1 MAEVPLSS
9 TREKIPFTSS
19 INFRFILI
27 FILLV
32 TVTTFLSGIILIYQG
47 QRSLEDAVLKRNL
60 TACENVRSKIENFIQ
75 GAKSSVE
82 LMTLMPGI
90 KDLDLFQIDKMM
102 YEVIS
107 EHERLDPVAVLND
120 QGIMISSRN
129 PADQNKDM
137 SGSDL
142 FLKTKSKSY
151 ISDIYFSSD
160 GQPLIT
166 IAAPIFDYDSFG
178 RRIGVL
184 VTAVKLRSLWPT
196 LDGTKVGEK
205 GMIVVTDR
213 KGELVYRSGEVKTGN
228 VGNDRTVKLA
238 LEGRTGSVNYGNML
252 SSYMPLTGMV
262 TGSVVV
268 KQPAREALYGVA
280 KMRSQSMILLVL
292 SIMVAIAIGL
302 VLSNSMLIS
311 VRKLLVGTKIV
322 AEGDLGYK
330 IDIKTDDE
338 IGELARSFN
347 AMTVELKKQRER
359 AITDELT
366 HLYTH
371 SYFLE
376 TLKAEVYRSK
386 RYRVRLSLM
395 MLDIDHFKSFNDNY
409 GHQVGDEVLIKISDM
424 LKSSLRESDVASR
437 YGGEEL
443 VVLAAETDKEGI
455 YILAERVR
463 KKIAEDVIVEYEDKK
478 LRVTVSIGVTTLTE
492 DDIKR
497 DIFPD
502 DFLKR
507 VDMALYKAKDKG
519 RNCVVQL

>member
-1 MAEVPLSS
+1 MAEAPLSS

-19 INFRFILI
+19 INFKFILI

-32 TVTTFLSGIILIYQG
+32 TVTTFLSGMILIYQG
-47 QRSLEDAVLKRNL
+47 QSSLEDAVLKKNL
-60 TACENVRSKIENFIQ
+60 TACENVRSKIESFVQ
-75 GAKSSVE
+75 QAKSSVE

-107 EHERLDPVAVLND
+107 EHEMLDPVAVLNE
-120 QGIMISSRN
+120 QGIEISARN

-137 SGSDL
+137 SGSDV
-142 FLKTKSKSY
+142 FLKSKSKSY
-151 ISDIYFSSD
+151 VSDVYFSAD
-160 GQPLIT
+160 GQPLVT
-166 IAAPIFDYDSFG
+166 IASPVFDYDSFS

-184 VTAVKLRSLWPT
+184 VISVRLRSLWPL
-196 LDGTKVGEK
+196 LDQTKVGEK
-205 GMIVVTDR
+205 GVIIVTD
-213 KGELVYRSGEVKTGN
+213 KEGELIYRTGETKTGN
-228 VGNDRTVKLA
+228 LGNDRTVKLA
-238 LEGRTGSVNYGNML
+238 LDGKTGSINSGGML
-252 SSYMPLTGMV
+252 SSYLPLAGKIKGAV
-262 TGSVVV
+262 AV
-268 KQPAREALYGVA
+268 KQPAQEALYGVA
-280 KMRSQSMILLVL
+280 KMRSQSLVL
-292 SIMVAIAIGL
+292 LIMSIMVAIAIGL
-302 VLSNSMLIS
+302 VLSNSMLVS
-311 VRKLLVGTKIV
+311 VRKLLIGTKIV
-322 AEGDLGYK
+322 GEGDLNYK
-330 IDIKTDDE
+330 IDINTNDE

-376 TLKAEVYRSK
+376 TLKAEVYRAK
-386 RYRVRLSLM
+386 RYKSRLSLM

-424 LKSSLRESDVASR
+424 LKASLRESDVASR

-443 VVLAAETDKEGI
+443 VVLATETDKEGI
-455 YILAERVR
+455 YILAERIR
-463 KKIAEDVIVEYEDKK
+463 KKIAEDVVVEYDDKK
-478 LRVTVSIGVTTLTE
+478 LKVTISIGVTTLSEE
-492 DDIKR
+492 DMQH

-507 VDMALYKAKDKG
+507 VDVALYKAKDKG

>member
-47 QRSLEDAVLKRNL
+47 QRSLEDAVLKKNL
-60 TACENVRSKIENFIQ
+60 TACENVRSKIESFIQ
-75 GAKSSVE
+75 AARSSVE
-82 LMTLMPGI
+82 LMTLMPGV

-137 SGSDL
+137 SGSEL

-151 ISDIYFSSD
+151 ISDIFFSSD

-184 VTAVKLRSLWPT
+184 VTAVKLRSLWPI
-196 LDGTKVGEK
+196 LDRTKVGEK
-205 GMIVVTDR
+205 GVIVVTDR
-213 KGELVYRSGEVKTGN
+213 KGELVYRSGEAKTGSI
-228 VGNDRTVKLA
+228 GNDRTVKLA
-238 LEGRTGSVNYGNML
+238 LEGRTGSVNYGGML
-252 SSYMPLTGMV
+252 SSYMPITGTV

-268 KQPAREALYGVA
+268 KQPTQEALYGVA
-280 KMRSQSMILLVL
+280 KMRSQSMVLLVL

-386 RYRVRLSLM
+386 RYRARLSLM

-463 KKIAEDVIVEYEDKK
+463 KKIAEDVIVEYDDKK

>member
-1 MAEVPLSS
+1 MAEVPLNS

-32 TVTTFLSGIILIYQG
+32 TVTTFLSGMILIYQG

-60 TACENVRSKIENFIQ
+60 TACENVRSKIESFIQ
-75 GAKSSVE
+75 EARSSVE
-82 LMTLMPGI
+82 LMTMMPGI

-129 PADQNKDM
+129 PSDQNKDM

-184 VTAVKLRSLWPT
+184 VTSVKLRSLWPT
-196 LDGTKVGEK
+196 LDRTKVGEK
-205 GMIVVTDR
+205 GVIVVTDR
-213 KGELVYRSGEVKTGN
+213 KGELVYRSGEAKTGN
-228 VGNDRTVKLA
+228 VGSDRTVKLA
-238 LEGRTGSVNYGNML
+238 LEGKTGSVNHGNML
-252 SSYMPLTGMV
+252 SSYMPLTGTA

-268 KQPAREALYGVA
+268 KQPAQEALYGVA
-280 KMRSQSMILLVL
+280 KMRGQSMVLLVL
-292 SIMVAIAIGL
+292 SIMIAIAIGL
-302 VLSNSMLIS
+302 VLSNSMLVS

-347 AMTVELKKQRER
+347 VMTVELKKQRER

-376 TLKAEVYRSK
+376 TLKAEVYRAK
-386 RYRVRLSLM
+386 RYRAKLSLM
-395 MLDIDHFKSFNDNY
+395 MLDIDHFKLFNDNY
-409 GHQVGDEVLIKISDM
+409 GHQVGDEVLIKISEM
-424 LKSSLRESDVASR
+424 LKSSLRESDIAAR

-443 VVLAAETDKEGI
+443 VVLAAETDREGI

-463 KKIAEDVIVEYEDKK
+463 QKIAKDVIVEYEDKK

-502 DFLKR
+502 DFMKR